1 MFHDISNTSR
11 CTSILHAILLHRNLL
26 FACIAVCSM
35 NVTDHTIFRYTTKY
49 IFMYL
54 AIIKDANVF
63 NTRKAINCQILA
75 AVSRIRALNY
85 PRILSAVIFNCLSW
99 WTSQA
104 GCNQCLTARPFKALI
119 WILVAKELNTHL
131 LPASLAL
138 IWIFITACN
147 LCLVNLRLNIR
158 SIHHQTNPLTKSCVI
173 QLGKFTEFINVRA
186 TEINF

>member
-1 MFHDISNTSR
+1 
-11 CTSILHAILLHRNLL
+11 
-26 FACIAVCSM
+26 
-35 NVTDHTIFRYTTKY
+35 
-49 IFMYL
+49 
-54 AIIKDANVF
+54 
-63 NTRKAINCQILA
+63 
-75 AVSRIRALNY
+75 
-85 PRILSAVIFNCLSW
+85 
-99 WTSQA
+99 
-104 GCNQCLTARPFKALI
+104 
-119 WILVAKELNTHL
+119 LVAKELNTHL